1 MDYLKGAPYPG
12 VIKARVT
19 DGRRYTEYILL
30 LENNTVDVYRHVE
43 NATRDGSAETT
54 TDALRFQGTP
64 GQGGI
69 CLMTHYDVKLY
80 SDQVDEIRNRKIEC
94 DRKDIPHMLICIA
107 TDYLKGAPY
116 PSTVLAQVSVDRNTT
131 TYMVNLEN
139 DTVDVYCRVFRG
151 NRAEMQELPDREE
164 SS

>member
-1 MDYLKGAPYPG
+1 
-12 VIKARVT
+12 
-19 DGRRYTEYILL
+19 
-30 LENNTVDVYRHVE
+30 
-43 NATRDGSAETT
+43 
-54 TDALRFQGTP
+54 
-64 GQGGI
+64 
-69 CLMTHYDVKLY
+69 MTHYDVKLY

-116 PSTVLAQVSVDRNTT
+116 PSTVLARVSVDRNTI

-151 NRAEMQELPDREE
+151 NRAEVQELPDREE